1 MKQHLYGLTGYAG
14 VGKDTVADLLVQQG
28 FRKLAFADALRGE
41 LALAFGVGL
50 DVFTNP
56 IAKERPQQALS
67 LSRAPKEAML
77 FIADA
82 EGARARVSPMGEIS
96 PVWLDEPRSPRQL
109 MQWWGTEY
117 RRRQSP
123 RHWLTVMH
131 EKLTSHRRNGE
142 RRFVVTDC
150 RFDNEV
156 DLVRALGGEIW
167 QITRPG
173 FDGSKEGSHV
183 SATDGAHF
191 KPSAVIANSHDVRHL
206 HGLVLSEFASRDLGV
221 DRAGVSV
228 EVAA

>member
-1 MKQHLYGLTGYAG
+1 MKQHLFGLTGYAG
-14 VGKDTVADLLVQQG
+14 VGKDTVADMLVRQG

-41 LALAFGVGL
+41 LALAFGVGI

-67 LSRAPKEAML
+67 LIRAPMEFRAFLVMALPGEATT
-77 FIADA
+77 
-82 EGARARVSPMGEIS
+82 GTGGVSEA
-96 PVWLDEPRSPRQL
+96 WLHEPRSPRQL

-131 EKLTSHRRNGE
+131 DKLTFHRRNGE
-142 RRFVVTDC
+142 RRFVITDC

-167 QITRPG
+167 QVTRPG
-173 FDGSKEGSHV
+173 YDGSKEGQHV
-183 SATDGAHF
+183 SATNGAHF
-191 KPSAVIANSHDVRHL
+191 RPSAVIANSHDTRHL
-206 HGLVLSEFASRDLGV
+206 HGLVLSEFVSRDLGV
-221 DRAGVSV
+221 ERAGVSV